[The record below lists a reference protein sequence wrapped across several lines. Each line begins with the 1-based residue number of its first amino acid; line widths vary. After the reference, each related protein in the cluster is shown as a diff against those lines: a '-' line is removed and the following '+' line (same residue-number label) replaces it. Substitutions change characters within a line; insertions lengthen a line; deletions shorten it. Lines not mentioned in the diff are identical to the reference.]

1 MSLAAV
7 ASSSWGVLRRTP
19 QTPPR
24 LGRSESVLAA
34 LLLPLLL
41 ASTTQSADPDAEY
54 RDSLELVYQGHV
66 DTALARL
73 RAAADADPADPMA
86 AYVLALA
93 LCWKIEQR
101 PETEELDRELQAKA
115 ANAVARADATLERT
129 PDDVRALFARGAAWG
144 ALSRYHLF
152 RLHRSDA
159 ARSAV
164 RMRED
169 LTRVR
174 QLDPLHHDALFGL
187 GLYDYYADVLPRAAK
202 LIRFLARIPG
212 GDRHRGLASIED
224 AGARSTFHRTEARV
238 QLYEIY
244 AFYEE
249 QPGRAMDQLDE
260 LRRLYPTHPLWAL
273 KAVEHLRA
281 RLGAYA
287 DAVAAGREILAR
299 AAGGEPNYRGPWVPA
314 LARLEM
320 GHALVSDLRP
330 AEARPVLLAVVKDGV
345 PGSAA
350 VAARARYLLGRSLEM
365 EGDREGALA
374 HYRLAAGGAD
384 KEWRTRANAAVS
396 TPIPPARVR
405 ALAALGEARR
415 RREAK
420 REPWRRESDPENQ
433 RGRIHSGGANDAI
446 LLAREALRHW
456 PQSMEAALTLVEER
470 LVAGD
475 AKGALA
481 AWPRPDPR
489 QQAETPWLRPWEG
502 LLVGERLDLEG
513 RREEAVQQYKKVLQD
528 PFRRADLQERAE
540 AGIKRLFHPSAGH
553 GRFRSPRVISTALS
567 TT

>member
-1 MSLAAV
+1 
-7 ASSSWGVLRRTP
+7 VLRRTP

-41 ASTTQSADPDAEY
+41 ASSARPSDADAEY
-54 RDSLELVYQGHV
+54 HAALELVYQGHV
-66 DTALARL
+66 DTSLARL
-73 RAAADADPADPMA
+73 RAAADAHPEDPMA

-93 LCWKIEQR
+93 LCWKVEQR

-115 ANAVARADATLERT
+115 ANAVARADAALERT

-152 RLHRSDA
+152 RRHRTDA

-174 QLDPLHHDALFGL
+174 ALDPQHHDALFGL

-202 LIRFLARIPG
+202 LVRFLARIPG
-212 GDRHRGLASIED
+212 GDRRRGLASIED
-224 AGARSTFHRTEARV
+224 AGARSTFHRTEARM

-260 LRRLYPTHPLWAL
+260 LRRRYPTHPLWAL

-281 RLGAYA
+281 RLGAYG

-299 AAGGEPNYRGPWVPA
+299 AASGEPNYRGPWVPA
-314 LARLEM
+314 RARLEM
-320 GHALVSDLRP
+320 GHALLSDLRP
-330 AEARPVLLAVVKDGV
+330 AEARPVLLAVVKDGGS
-345 PGSAA
+345 GSAA
-350 VAARARYLLGRSLEM
+350 GPARARYLLGRSLEM

-374 HYRLAAGGAD
+374 HYRIAAGGAD
-384 KEWRTRANAAVS
+384 KEWRQRASAAVS

-405 ALAALGEARR
+405 ALVALGEARR

-420 REPWRRESDPENQ
+420 RGID
-433 RGRIHSGGANDAI
+433 SGGANDAI
-446 LLAREALRHW
+446 PLAREALRHW
-456 PQSMEAALTLVEER
+456 PQSMEAALTLVDER
-470 LVAGD
+470 LRAGD
-475 AKGALA
+475 AGGARA
-481 AWPRPDPR
+481 AWPRNDAR
-489 QQAETPWLRPWEG
+489 QQAETPWLRPWEW
-502 LLVGERLDLEG
+502 LLEAESHDLEG
-513 RREEAVQQYKKVLQD
+513 RREDAVQQYKKVLQD
-528 PFRRADLQERAE
+528 SFRRADLEERAE
-540 AGIKRLFHPSAGH
+540 AGIKGRFRPQARSR
-553 GRFRSPRVISTALS
+553 RFRSPRAISTALS

>member
-1 MSLAAV
+1 MIR
-7 ASSSWGVLRRTP
+7 GVR
-19 QTPPR
+19 
-24 LGRSESVLAA
+24 AA

-41 ASTTQSADPDAEY
+41 ASVAQPSEPDADH
-54 RDSLELVYQGHV
+54 RAALELVYQGRL
-66 DTALARL
+66 DDALARL
-73 RAAADADPADPMA
+73 RAAADAHPEDPMA

-93 LCWKIEQR
+93 LCWKVEQR
-101 PETEELDRELQAKA
+101 PESEELDRELQARA
-115 ANAVARADATLERT
+115 ENAVARADAALARN
-129 PDDVRALFARGAAWG
+129 PDDVRARFARGAAWG

-152 RLHRSDA
+152 RLNRSDA
-159 ARSAV
+159 ARAAV

-174 QLDPLHHDALFGL
+174 ELDPRHDDALFGL

-212 GDRHRGLASIED
+212 GDRRRGLASIEE
-224 AGARSTFHRTEARV
+224 AGARSAFHRTEARV

-299 AAGGEPNYRGPWVPA
+299 AADGEPNYSGPWVPA

-330 AEARPVLLAVVKDGV
+330 AEARPFLLPVAKEGI
-345 PGSAA
+345 PGNAA
-350 VAARARYLLGRSLEM
+350 AAARARYLLGRSLEM

-374 HYRLAAGGAD
+374 HYRIAAGGAE

-396 TPIPPARVR
+396 APIPPARVH

-420 REPWRRESDPENQ
+420 RLEDVMP
-433 RGRIHSGGANDAI
+433 
-446 LLAREALRHW
+446 LAREALRHW
-456 PQSMEAALTLVEER
+456 PQSMEAALALVEER
-470 LVAGD
+470 IAAGD

-481 AWPRPDPR
+481 AWPRPDSR
-489 QQAETPWLRPWEG
+489 QQAETPWLLPWEW
-502 LLVGERLDLEG
+502 LLAGERLDLEG

-528 PFRRADLQERAE
+528 PFRRPDLEERAE
-540 AGIKRLFHPSAGH
+540 AGIKRLFHPSPG
-553 GRFRSPRVISTALS
+553 
-567 TT
+567 

>member
-1 MSLAAV
+1 MIR
-7 ASSSWGVLRRTP
+7 G
-19 QTPPR
+19 
-24 LGRSESVLAA
+24 VLAA

-41 ASTTQSADPDAEY
+41 AVPSAADPEPELRAAI
-54 RDSLELVYQGHV
+54 ELVYQGRL
-66 DTALARL
+66 DDALARL
-73 RAAADADPADPMA
+73 RAAADAHPEDPMA
-86 AYVLALA
+86 AYALALA
-93 LCWKIEQR
+93 LCWKVEQQ
-101 PETEELDRELQAKA
+101 PETEELGRELQAKA
-115 ANAVARADATLERT
+115 ANAVARADAALERT

-159 ARSAV
+159 ARAAV
-164 RMRED
+164 RMRAD

-174 QLDPLHHDALFGL
+174 ELDPRHHDAQFGL

-212 GDRHRGLASIED
+212 GDRRRGLASIED
-224 AGARSTFHRTEARV
+224 AGTRSTFHRTEARV

-299 AAGGEPNYRGPWVPA
+299 AAEGEPNYRGPWVPA

-330 AEARPVLLAVVKDGV
+330 AEARPFLLPVAKDGI
-345 PGSAA
+345 PGNAAAA
-350 VAARARYLLGRSLEM
+350 VRARYLLGRSLEM

-374 HYRLAAGGAD
+374 HYRIAAGGAD

-420 REPWRRESDPENQ
+420 RFPWRREGDAENQ
-433 RGRIHSGGANDAI
+433 RGRIHSGGANDVI
-446 LLAREALRHW
+446 PLAREALRHW

-470 LVAGD
+470 LAAGD
-475 AKGALA
+475 ARGALA

-489 QQAETPWLRPWEG
+489 QQAETPWLRPWEW
-502 LLVGERLDLEG
+502 LLAGERLDLEG

-528 PFRRADLQERAE
+528 TFRRGDLEERAE

-553 GRFRSPRVISTALS
+553 GRFRSPRTISTALS